1 MKGWVMDGIA
11 KEAPHSLKLQNRTFY
26 LPTRLS
32 HKFMFNPYLL
42 KFLLKKKTKVLFL
55 HHRALLKYF
64 DYINPENTRVFITHI
79 DENDSL
85 GTKELAK
92 MAKINRMIFQNL
104 NLMEWAIGQGI
115 PKARCL
121 VAHGA
126 VSKDLFFPSSK
137 LFSPKFVLISGELKS
152 RKNPQMIRQLVLFRK
167 DINFVIH
174 GNGWG
179 KLFDSELP
187 TNLRISDFHKEL
199 QPRLAREA
207 SALLSISHNEGGP
220 FPVIEALAS
229 GTPVLATNTGFC
241 KELINKENGLVVDVP
256 SDLLTIARSLDKV
269 IGLKPKVFRSD
280 LLPDGHSWQ
289 EFAKKLYIQ

>member
-1 MKGWVMDGIA
+1 M
-11 KEAPHSLKLQNRTFY
+11 
-26 LPTRLS
+26 
-32 HKFMFNPYLL
+32 
-42 KFLLKKKTKVLFL
+42 
-55 HHRALLKYF
+55 
-64 DYINPENTRVFITHI
+64 
-79 DENDSL
+79 
-85 GTKELAK
+85 
-92 MAKINRMIFQNL
+92 
-104 NLMEWAIGQGI
+104 
-115 PKARCL
+115 
-121 VAHGA
+121 
-126 VSKDLFFPSSK
+126 
-137 LFSPKFVLISGELKS
+137 GE
-152 RKNPQMIRQLVLFRK
+152 
-167 DINFVIH
+167 
-174 GNGWG
+174 
-179 KLFDSELP
+179 
-187 TNLRISDFHKEL
+187 EL